1 VLCRLPELASS
12 PWFVSLLH
20 ADAVRLCDTD
30 AVPELKDPVMCPPY
44 HHPVSTSV
52 ALLQA
57 MNKSSKLLNFINA
70 RMRVTIQDS

>member
-1 VLCRLPELASS
+1 MR
-12 PWFVSLLH
+12 
-20 ADAVRLCDTD
+20 DTD
-30 AVPELKDPVMCPPY
+30 AVPELKDPVMCLS
-44 HHPVSTSV
+44 HHHLVSASD

>member
-1 VLCRLPELASS
+1 
-12 PWFVSLLH
+12 
-20 ADAVRLCDTD
+20 VRDTD
-30 AVPELKDPVMCPPY
+30 AVPELKSTVVRPSYHRPVF
-44 HHPVSTSV
+44 TSI